1 MSVAGHSPGREADV
15 VWLERAVELAS
26 RGLNTTSPNPRV
38 GCVIVRDGKL
48 LGEGW
53 HQWAGQGHAEVNA
66 ITAAGG
72 DVRGATVYVSLEP
85 CNFAGR
91 TPACSGRLIAEGVAR
106 VVVAEVDPHPR
117 VSGQGLSALQAAGIA
132 TEVIELSQARALNPG
147 FRRRF
152 ETGRPLIRIKIA
164 ASLDGRT
171 AMASGESQWIT
182 GPEARADVQALR
194 ARSCAILTG
203 SGTILAD
210 NPSLTVREASF
221 AVDGRIRQPLIV
233 VADSALRS
241 PSSAKIFQSAGGVLL
256 ATTSPT
262 PIAGV
267 EAQYLV
273 GEAGADGRVDLANL
287 AQHLTRL
294 EINELLVEA
303 GPTLVGTLLRQSLWD
318 EIVLYQAARFLGR
331 DARPLADL
339 TFQSLSATIGVKIV
353 DHVLVG
359 DDIRLT
365 IHPR

>member
-1 MSVAGHSPGREADV
+1 MSPAGHSPGREADI

-66 ITAAGG
+66 ISAAGG

-233 VADSALRS
+233 VADSTLRS
-241 PSSAKIFQSAGGVLL
+241 PASAKIFQSSGGVLL
-256 ATTSPT
+256 STNSAAR
-262 PIAGV
+262 IAGV
-267 EAQYLV
+267 DAQYLV
-273 GEAGADGRVDLANL
+273 GQAGTNDRIDLTKL
-287 AQHLTRL
+287 IQHLARL
-294 EINELLVEA
+294 EINEVLVEA
-303 GPTLVGTLLRQSLWD
+303 GPTLVGALLRQSLWD
-318 EIVLYQAARFLGR
+318 EIVLYQAGRFLGR
-331 DARPLADL
+331 DARPMADL
-339 TFQSLSATIGVKIV
+339 TFQSLSEAIGVKIV
-353 DHVLVG
+353 GHELVG

-365 IHPR
+365 LHPR

>member
-1 MSVAGHSPGREADV
+1 MNPVDPSPGREADV
-15 VWLERAVELAS
+15 AWLERAIELAS

-38 GCVIVRDGKL
+38 GCVIVRNGKL

-85 CNFAGR
+85 CNFVGR
-91 TPACSGRLIAEGVAR
+91 TPACSGRLIADGVAR

-117 VSGQGLSALQAAGIA
+117 VSGQGLAALRAAGIA
-132 TEVIELSQARALNPG
+132 TEVIELRSASTLNPG
-147 FRRRF
+147 FRCRF
-152 ETGRPLIRIKIA
+152 EKGRPLIRIKIA

-171 AMASGESQWIT
+171 AMSNGESQWIT
-182 GPEARADVQALR
+182 GREARADVQTLR
-194 ARSCAILTG
+194 ARSCAVLTG

-210 NPSLTVREASF
+210 DPSLTVRESSF

-241 PSSAKIFQSAGGVLL
+241 PASAKIFQSAGGVLL
-256 ATTSPT
+256 STLAVTQ
-262 PIAGV
+262 IAGV

-273 GEAGADGRVDLANL
+273 GEARVDGRVDLAHL
-287 AQHLTRL
+287 FQHLTRL
-294 EINELLVEA
+294 EINEVLVEA
-303 GPTLVGTLLRQSLWD
+303 GPTLVGALLRLSLWD

-339 TFQSLSATIGVKIV
+339 TFPSLSSTIGVKIV
-353 DHVLVG
+353 DHELVG

-365 IHPR
+365 LHPR

>member
-1 MSVAGHSPGREADV
+1 MNLAGPSPGREVDV

-66 ITAAGG
+66 VTAAGG
-72 DVRGATVYVSLEP
+72 DVRGATVYISLEP
-85 CNFAGR
+85 CNFVGR
-91 TPACSGRLIAEGVAR
+91 TPACSSRLIAEGVTR

-132 TEVIELSQARALNPG
+132 TEVIELTKARALNPG
-147 FRRRF
+147 FRCRF
-152 ETGRPLIRIKIA
+152 EKGRPLIRIKIA

-171 AMASGESQWIT
+171 AMANGESQWIT

-210 NPSLTVREASF
+210 DPSLTVREASF

-241 PSSAKIFQSAGGVLL
+241 PASAKIFQSAGGVLL
-256 ATTSPT
+256 ATTSAT
-262 PIAGV
+262 RIVGV

-287 AQHLTRL
+287 VQHLTKL
-294 EINELLVEA
+294 EINEVLVEA
-303 GPTLVGTLLRQSLWD
+303 GPTLVGALLRQSLWD
-318 EIVLYQAARFLGR
+318 EIVLYQAPRFLGR

-353 DHVLVG
+353 DHELVG

-365 IHPR
+365 LHPR